1 MRQVFYKYVILFY
14 IILSLYLGMK
24 YDQCHNLLKEQ
35 IATEHNQTM
44 EVCELVDCS
53 NLKARSLCPEVCSK
67 SEWKYSIA
75 DYR

>member
-1 MRQVFYKYVILFY
+1 
-14 IILSLYLGMK
+14 MK

-67 SEWKYSIA
+67 SE
-75 DYR
+75 